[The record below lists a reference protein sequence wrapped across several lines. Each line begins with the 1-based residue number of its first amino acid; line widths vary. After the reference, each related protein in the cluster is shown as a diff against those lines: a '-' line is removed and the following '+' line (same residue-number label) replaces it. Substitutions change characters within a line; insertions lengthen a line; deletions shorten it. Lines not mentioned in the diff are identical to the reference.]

1 MYNSLLFLLQKMA
14 DKNNTKNEILK
25 FMDELDDLEK
35 DLIKPRNPP
44 IDAGIKPELPPAI
57 NPPVRN
63 ERIIPPLQ
71 EMQFPNQKLTIENML
86 AGVYENGH
94 LVEGISTEFESEPI
108 ENEDRDD
115 VPTRNVN
122 RRFGEDEIV

>member
-14 DKNNTKNEILK
+14 DKNNAKNEILK

-35 DLIKPRNPP
+35 NLIKPRNPP
-44 IDAGIKPELPPAI
+44 IDAGIKPELPPPPAI
-57 NPPVRN
+57 NPLVRN

-71 EMQFPNQKLTIENML
+71 DMQFPNQKLTIENML

-108 ENEDRDD
+108 ENQDQ
-115 VPTRNVN
+115 
-122 RRFGEDEIV
+122 DEIV